1 MITFTLLS
9 PRGEPLGRN
18 LPSED
23 AVDRL
28 LTHDGSR
35 YEILPEDGGT
45 GFVLWIVAPGGLPA
59 RTAFVSAESDRSRAR
74 DEIFALVIAASNR
87 QHGPTLVN
95 DADYEMWL
103 SGYEN
108 E

>member
-9 PRGEPLGRN
+9 TRGEPLGRN
-18 LPSED
+18 LPVDD

-35 YEILPEDGGT
+35 YEIVPDDGSGY
-45 GFVLWIVAPGGLPA
+45 VLWIVAPGEAPA
-59 RTAFVSAESDRSRAR
+59 RTAFVSAQSDQSRAR
-74 DEIFALVIAASNR
+74 DEIFALVIAASNQ

-95 DADYEMWL
+95 DADYDMWL